1 MGIAPQL
8 GEALYQII
16 DFVFGQRQTQFD
28 VGLFQRSATA
38 AEHIHGRQR
47 LGLRMAEQWRS
58 LFQRAQYQLGHA
70 VMQTGGN
77 GARLGLAQLATD
89 VIGNTALQALDLGQ
103 TAVARDIAGLAR
115 PGRNGAKARHHQ
127 KQTPRRLLHRHART
141 VLEQARQ
148 HLLLF
153 GQELP
158 GHIGEVGKL
167 GVQPG
172 NARGNLGQ
180 LVEQFAVTEGGK
192 GGSAAQDEHCQNSL
206 WRR

>member
-1 MGIAPQL
+1 MKINRLPLLMIAAAVICALL
-8 GEALYQII
+8 GGCAGARAQTRDSVSVWYIEGDALAGPLAQAASEYNGAVEDGLLGVSLRSFSDEEALSAA
-16 DFVFGQRQTQFD
+16 FD
-28 VGLFQRSATA
+28 L
-38 AEHIHGRQR
+38 
-47 LGLRMAEQWRS
+47 
-58 LFQRAQYQLGHA
+58 
-70 VMQTGGN
+70 
-77 GARLGLAQLATD
+77 
-89 VIGNTALQALDLGQ
+89 
-103 TAVARDIAGLAR
+103 
-115 PGRNGAKARHHQ
+115 
-127 KQTPRRLLHRHART
+127 
-141 VLEQARQ
+141 QARQ

-180 LVEQFAVTEGGK
+180 LVEQFAVTEGRK